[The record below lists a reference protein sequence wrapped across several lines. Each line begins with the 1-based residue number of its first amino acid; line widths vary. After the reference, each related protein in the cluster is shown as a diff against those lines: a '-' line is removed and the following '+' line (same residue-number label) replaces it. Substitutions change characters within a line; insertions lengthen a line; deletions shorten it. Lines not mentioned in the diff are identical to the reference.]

1 MTALTI
7 YVPRINDE
15 LCDFTALAGI
25 WTQVI
30 EAGDSAEV
38 TFDFSHCYFLRPNAV
53 VFLGGLAH
61 VIHSRG
67 GSARFLTGTMQQAV
81 QMNLLQNGFAHAM
94 GAGSPPWQGNSIPYR
109 EYVEP
114 DKSGVI
120 HKNGVIQLLTD
131 DWLGRGW
138 ISVSPNLANE
148 IVGRMWEIFANAFE
162 HGNSPVGI
170 YCCGQYLKKRR
181 ELLLAVAD
189 FGVGIPSNVRIF
201 GGQPDMDAQAT
212 MRWALT
218 SGTSTSRRS
227 GPSGVGLNLLREF
240 VKATHGR
247 LAIFSHD
254 GYASIDGSGETYQNL
269 PAFFEGTLVQVT
281 LRCDDTY
288 YSMSNEIDSAPYF

>member
-1 MTALTI
+1 
-7 YVPRINDE
+7 
-15 LCDFTALAGI
+15 
-25 WTQVI
+25 
-30 EAGDSAEV
+30 
-38 TFDFSHCYFLRPNAV
+38 
-53 VFLGGLAH
+53 
-61 VIHSRG
+61 
-67 GSARFLTGTMQQAV
+67 
-81 QMNLLQNGFAHAM
+81 M

-114 DKSGVI
+114 DKNGVI

-138 ISVSPNLANE
+138 ISVSQDLANE

-162 HGNSPVGI
+162 HGKSPVGI

-189 FGVGIPSNVRIF
+189 FGVGIPSNVRF
-201 GGQPDMDAQAT
+201 FEGQPNMDAQAT

-218 SGTSTSRRS
+218 SGTSTSHRS
-227 GPSGVGLNLLREF
+227 GPSGVGLNLLKEF
-240 VKATHGR
+240 VKVTHGR

-254 GYASIDGSGETYQNL
+254 GYARIDECGEIYQNL
-269 PAFFEGTLVQVT
+269 PVFFEGTLVQVT

-288 YSMSNEIDSAPYF
+288 YSLSNEVNSAPYF